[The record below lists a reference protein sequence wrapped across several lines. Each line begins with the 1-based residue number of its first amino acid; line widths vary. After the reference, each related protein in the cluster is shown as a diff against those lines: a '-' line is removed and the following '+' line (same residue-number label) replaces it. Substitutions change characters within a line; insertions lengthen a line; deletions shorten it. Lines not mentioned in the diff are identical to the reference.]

1 MIPEPRRIREPF
13 ANALAL
19 RSAMIRN
26 CLIGLLIV
34 FAVVNFGY
42 RTHVRNTTA
51 DDIKT
56 KCAHERVDFF
66 YKNQFSDCLARGGP
80 R

>member
-1 MIPEPRRIREPF
+1 MSKSRRVGKPF
-13 ANALAL
+13 ANGLAL
-19 RSAMIRN
+19 QSVMIRN

-42 RTHVRNTTA
+42 RAHLRNTTP
-51 DDIKT
+51 DDIQIR
-56 KCAHERVDFF
+56 CAHEKLDVF